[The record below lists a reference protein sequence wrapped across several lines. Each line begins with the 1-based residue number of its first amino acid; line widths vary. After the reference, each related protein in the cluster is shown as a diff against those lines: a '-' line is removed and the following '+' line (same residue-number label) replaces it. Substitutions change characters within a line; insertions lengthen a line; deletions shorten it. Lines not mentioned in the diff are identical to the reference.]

1 MSVALGLPASVAIS
15 MVGVFL
21 LMNALL
27 GSRYG
32 RWTAKSQQC
41 SHIHRFCAKPQDH
54 AYFIVFIVHFHLYNW
69 EDVPVFV
76 FDLCDWSWT
85 IGLWVESKRSNL
97 RAHFAG
103 LGVPKILVKLLLEG
117 PLQGKWWKWKRTIT
131 TYYNY
136 CDHWHSD
143 KGSKELGIMYFHG

>member
-1 MSVALGLPASVAIS
+1 MSVAVGLPASVAIS

-76 FDLCDWSWT
+76 FDLCDRSWT

-103 LGVPKILVKLLLEG
+103 VGVPKDSCQAFAWRSPSRQVMKME
-117 PLQGKWWKWKRTIT
+117 TD
-131 TYYNY
+131 YYNI
-136 CDHWHSD
+136 
-143 KGSKELGIMYFHG
+143 LQLPQPLTLRQGI